1 LSATVEANFISGYC
15 TVVSDQ
21 GSAVYCAG
29 CYFFSK
35 FTRAMAPFP
44 MIRPKYDSVSISSVA
59 DQLNESEFQ

>member
-29 CYFFSK
+29 CYFFFK
-35 FTRAMAPFP
+35 IYQGRGTVPHDP
-44 MIRPKYDSVSISSVA
+44 P
-59 DQLNESEFQ
+59 